1 MYASLKIQSKNS
13 KLIKITK
20 KFVIIKIF
28 FMRLNYSEGLELI
41 SNLLKDEV
49 KDIKEFSKKHKLNY
63 NAVINIKN
71 QKESPQYSHL
81 LNRLFIIFG
90 YKSKIIK
97 SVEYILEKKHVKSL
111 TTITH
116 GKKSTTRKSTLRGQR
131 SSKGATGKK
140 TQ

>member
-1 MYASLKIQSKNS
+1 
-13 KLIKITK
+13 
-20 KFVIIKIF
+20 
-28 FMRLNYSEGLELI
+28 MRLNYSEGLELI
-41 SNLLKDEV
+41 SNLLKEEV

-111 TTITH
+111 TTITD
-116 GKKSTTRKSTLRGQR
+116 GKKSTTRKSLLRGQR
-131 SSKGATGKK
+131 SSKGA
-140 TQ
+140 